1 MMILKER
8 SNGEFIDFIDFTKRM
23 YGTNVNKKVLVSL
36 IIAGVFDCFGYNK
49 KTLINNIDNILNY
62 VELSKDAGLI
72 EIEVPVIDLYEEYSK
87 DELIKNE
94 LNTFGFYLTYHPVS
108 KYKDNIYTNT
118 LSLDDYVDKYIELV
132 LEVNNIKE
140 ILTKKNDVMA
150 FVKAGDEYK
159 QIDLTL
165 FPKIYNDNKNLENYD
180 IIKVYGKVEK
190 RFDNYQI
197 IVSKIINLTRSN
209 NEE

>member
-1 MMILKER
+1 MI
-8 SNGEFIDFIDFTKRM
+8 N
-23 YGTNVNKKVLVSL
+23 TNINKKIVTSL
-36 IIAGVFDCFGYNK
+36 ILSGSFDMFGYNK
-49 KTLINNIDNILNY
+49 KTLINNLDNILNY

-72 EIEVPVIDLYEEYSK
+72 EIEPPIIEEYPEYTK

-94 LNTFGFYLTYHPVS
+94 LNIFGFYLTYHPVS
-108 KYKDNIYTNT
+108 KYKENIYTNT
-118 LSLDDYVDKYIELV
+118 LLLEKYSNQYIELI

-150 FVKAGDEYK
+150 FIKASDEYR

-165 FPKIYNDNKNLENYD
+165 FPKTYKDNKNIENYD
-180 IIKVYGKVEK
+180 IIKIYGKVEK

-197 IVSKIINLTRSN
+197 IVSKIINLTRRN
-209 NEE
+209 YED

>member
-1 MMILKER
+1 
-8 SNGEFIDFIDFTKRM
+8 
-23 YGTNVNKKVLVSL
+23 
-36 IIAGVFDCFGYNK
+36 
-49 KTLINNIDNILNY
+49 
-62 VELSKDAGLI
+62 
-72 EIEVPVIDLYEEYSK
+72 
-87 DELIKNE
+87 
-94 LNTFGFYLTYHPVS
+94 
-108 KYKDNIYTNT
+108 
-118 LSLDDYVDKYIELV
+118 
-132 LEVNNIKE
+132 
-140 ILTKKNDVMA
+140 MA
-150 FVKAGDEYK
+150 FVKSSDEYK

>member
-1 MMILKER
+1 M
-8 SNGEFIDFIDFTKRM
+8 
-23 YGTNVNKKVLVSL
+23 
-36 IIAGVFDCFGYNK
+36 
-49 KTLINNIDNILNY
+49 
-62 VELSKDAGLI
+62 
-72 EIEVPVIDLYEEYSK
+72 
-87 DELIKNE
+87 
-94 LNTFGFYLTYHPVS
+94 
-108 KYKDNIYTNT
+108 
-118 LSLDDYVDKYIELV
+118 
-132 LEVNNIKE
+132 LEVNNVRE
-140 ILTKKNDVMA
+140 ILTKNNDVMA

-165 FPKIYNDNKNLENYD
+165 FPKIYTDNKNLENYD